1 MKMLY
6 TSLTQLHFQDNQRIK
21 HDICNLEFSIPFQS
35 ILKHLDKKAT
45 TSDKP
50 ACVYIYGEPG
60 CGRSSVLLDI
70 CEKSIQRKLLASKV
84 CGLRVRKRC
93 TLESLW
99 NLLSEIAKERK
110 DRETASTLT
119 NSKVK
124 LSKKYKVAQAFIS
137 ANFQLI
143 CVDDASADG
152 GIVWSH
158 LSKLLNKTNIGV
170 ALVSSEQEC
179 NFPFKE
185 EIKDWQLLSVK
196 VKGLNVQ
203 SFTLNVR
210 ELYSSLKLNEEMI
223 SKIHCI
229 LNGNPR
235 AVDILINVFRE
246 YNLPDKSLH
255 CVFLSLE
262 NDGMV
267 HEIGKDDLNP
277 ILLVLQ
283 FVFEHLTA
291 FEKRVYSQ
299 LCHLREPL
307 PVIHLSKE
315 AEKLIRLGLVTN
327 QASSLCS
334 SKQAINLA
342 SISVAQCFQLSAAQL
357 LDFSA
362 EDEAPSTFELW
373 YALLSSKLQTLIAD
387 AERNAW
393 PFVPEKWQYSSSVG
407 PEERYNIKDLLT
419 AKNYTAPL
427 LNELDIME
435 ECLFHAMKEKRYRTV
450 GALVFVMDRFTY
462 WQGMSNRTLQLVE
475 YLKTNSPD
483 IPIAPQLLI
492 RNVRIMKN
500 AGNLQG
506 ICAEKALDDLLDQKA
521 QIGKWIYQTE
531 HDRQLVSAV
540 CFQIKGDIQ
549 YNLGQWTRGA
559 KHLMDSVVLFSS
571 LPIPDTKGISSSLA
585 ILGNCLQRM
594 SVTEYLPVC
603 HMYGLTASHPLLQA
617 YYCSC
622 EAARRSQYTPLFYA
636 RHKCQAGERL
646 LHYSKVIPCGATRK
660 NCLIVSIQDFKDSIQ
675 AHKDLQSLKSR
686 EEFFVFVCA
695 VYKLGLAYEELSSET
710 GCTEQGKEILRMSMS
725 MYEHYCHFSGM
736 IILDDVIAT
745 LIAHCLG
752 FLGLPQWC
760 VDPQDDSK
768 KALSLTV
775 DENQCGDTV
784 DRSCKTRESSSTRD
798 SPEPATDVSGYSF
811 EVTFDTV
818 DPCVII
824 QHLEQETVAI
834 SNDKFLTQTINN
846 PRHKVQA
853 AIVWRYDYH
862 RSEWKG
868 EKTLAYVGDLLE
880 LEEGK
885 EGAQRNA
892 YMVEFVDQEDP
903 LAGYVAKCYKK
914 PRDIKQYQQD
924 VICQMTARHYVTL
937 FNQQLYLAALNVGDI
952 QFLPVVLL
960 QLVDVCGSV
969 SGAVYNVEPYM
980 AGEFVKLTNNFGFV
994 RREDDMSDVVLAFS
1008 HFTYEESNQ
1017 QLVIVDIQGWTPD
1030 TTDKAKCTFLTD
1042 PQIHSVRYQCFGTG
1056 NLSQR
1061 GIDSFWKEM
1070 HPHCNDICIKLGLS
1084 RPNIT
1089 SK

>member
-84 CGLRVRKRC
+84 CGLRVRKGC

-119 NSKVK
+119 NSKLK

-223 SKIHCI
+223 SEIHCI

-246 YNLPDKSLH
+246 FNLPDKSLH

-357 LDFSA
+357 LDFSGN
-362 EDEAPSTFELW
+362 L
-373 YALLSSKLQTLIAD
+373 
-387 AERNAW
+387 
-393 PFVPEKWQYSSSVG
+393 V
-407 PEERYNIKDLLT
+407 LT
-419 AKNYTAPL
+419 T
-427 LNELDIME
+427 E
-435 ECLFHAMKEKRYRTV
+435 
-450 GALVFVMDRFTY
+450 
-462 WQGMSNRTLQLVE
+462 
-475 YLKTNSPD
+475 LKT
-483 IPIAPQLLI
+483 
-492 RNVRIMKN
+492 
-500 AGNLQG
+500 
-506 ICAEKALDDLLDQKA
+506 
-521 QIGKWIYQTE
+521 
-531 HDRQLVSAV
+531 
-540 CFQIKGDIQ
+540 
-549 YNLGQWTRGA
+549 
-559 KHLMDSVVLFSS
+559 
-571 LPIPDTKGISSSLA
+571 
-585 ILGNCLQRM
+585 
-594 SVTEYLPVC
+594 
-603 HMYGLTASHPLLQA
+603 
-617 YYCSC
+617 
-622 EAARRSQYTPLFYA
+622 
-636 RHKCQAGERL
+636 
-646 LHYSKVIPCGATRK
+646 
-660 NCLIVSIQDFKDSIQ
+660 
-675 AHKDLQSLKSR
+675 
-686 EEFFVFVCA
+686 
-695 VYKLGLAYEELSSET
+695 
-710 GCTEQGKEILRMSMS
+710 
-725 MYEHYCHFSGM
+725 
-736 IILDDVIAT
+736 
-745 LIAHCLG
+745 
-752 FLGLPQWC
+752 
-760 VDPQDDSK
+760 
-768 KALSLTV
+768 
-775 DENQCGDTV
+775 
-784 DRSCKTRESSSTRD
+784 
-798 SPEPATDVSGYSF
+798 
-811 EVTFDTV
+811 
-818 DPCVII
+818 
-824 QHLEQETVAI
+824 
-834 SNDKFLTQTINN
+834 
-846 PRHKVQA
+846 
-853 AIVWRYDYH
+853 
-862 RSEWKG
+862 
-868 EKTLAYVGDLLE
+868 
-880 LEEGK
+880 
-885 EGAQRNA
+885 
-892 YMVEFVDQEDP
+892 
-903 LAGYVAKCYKK
+903 
-914 PRDIKQYQQD
+914 
-924 VICQMTARHYVTL
+924 
-937 FNQQLYLAALNVGDI
+937 
-952 QFLPVVLL
+952 
-960 QLVDVCGSV
+960 
-969 SGAVYNVEPYM
+969 
-980 AGEFVKLTNNFGFV
+980 
-994 RREDDMSDVVLAFS
+994 
-1008 HFTYEESNQ
+1008 
-1017 QLVIVDIQGWTPD
+1017 
-1030 TTDKAKCTFLTD
+1030 
-1042 PQIHSVRYQCFGTG
+1042 
-1056 NLSQR
+1056 
-1061 GIDSFWKEM
+1061 
-1070 HPHCNDICIKLGLS
+1070 
-1084 RPNIT
+1084 
-1089 SK
+1089 

>member
-1 MKMLY
+1 MGCCDQIFFYFFKIWIISCDSLINVFSFSFFSSGRYDMKMLY

-60 CGRSSVLLDI
+60 CGCSSVLLDI

-84 CGLRVRKRC
+84 CGLRVRKGC

-223 SKIHCI
+223 SEIHCI

-246 YNLPDKSLH
+246 FNLPDKSLH

-357 LDFSA
+357 LDFSGN
-362 EDEAPSTFELW
+362 L
-373 YALLSSKLQTLIAD
+373 
-387 AERNAW
+387 
-393 PFVPEKWQYSSSVG
+393 V
-407 PEERYNIKDLLT
+407 LT
-419 AKNYTAPL
+419 T
-427 LNELDIME
+427 E
-435 ECLFHAMKEKRYRTV
+435 
-450 GALVFVMDRFTY
+450 
-462 WQGMSNRTLQLVE
+462 
-475 YLKTNSPD
+475 LKT
-483 IPIAPQLLI
+483 
-492 RNVRIMKN
+492 
-500 AGNLQG
+500 
-506 ICAEKALDDLLDQKA
+506 
-521 QIGKWIYQTE
+521 
-531 HDRQLVSAV
+531 
-540 CFQIKGDIQ
+540 
-549 YNLGQWTRGA
+549 
-559 KHLMDSVVLFSS
+559 
-571 LPIPDTKGISSSLA
+571 
-585 ILGNCLQRM
+585 
-594 SVTEYLPVC
+594 
-603 HMYGLTASHPLLQA
+603 
-617 YYCSC
+617 
-622 EAARRSQYTPLFYA
+622 
-636 RHKCQAGERL
+636 
-646 LHYSKVIPCGATRK
+646 
-660 NCLIVSIQDFKDSIQ
+660 
-675 AHKDLQSLKSR
+675 
-686 EEFFVFVCA
+686 
-695 VYKLGLAYEELSSET
+695 
-710 GCTEQGKEILRMSMS
+710 
-725 MYEHYCHFSGM
+725 
-736 IILDDVIAT
+736 
-745 LIAHCLG
+745 
-752 FLGLPQWC
+752 
-760 VDPQDDSK
+760 
-768 KALSLTV
+768 
-775 DENQCGDTV
+775 
-784 DRSCKTRESSSTRD
+784 
-798 SPEPATDVSGYSF
+798 
-811 EVTFDTV
+811 
-818 DPCVII
+818 
-824 QHLEQETVAI
+824 
-834 SNDKFLTQTINN
+834 
-846 PRHKVQA
+846 
-853 AIVWRYDYH
+853 
-862 RSEWKG
+862 
-868 EKTLAYVGDLLE
+868 
-880 LEEGK
+880 
-885 EGAQRNA
+885 
-892 YMVEFVDQEDP
+892 
-903 LAGYVAKCYKK
+903 
-914 PRDIKQYQQD
+914 
-924 VICQMTARHYVTL
+924 
-937 FNQQLYLAALNVGDI
+937 
-952 QFLPVVLL
+952 
-960 QLVDVCGSV
+960 
-969 SGAVYNVEPYM
+969 
-980 AGEFVKLTNNFGFV
+980 
-994 RREDDMSDVVLAFS
+994 
-1008 HFTYEESNQ
+1008 
-1017 QLVIVDIQGWTPD
+1017 
-1030 TTDKAKCTFLTD
+1030 
-1042 PQIHSVRYQCFGTG
+1042 
-1056 NLSQR
+1056 
-1061 GIDSFWKEM
+1061 
-1070 HPHCNDICIKLGLS
+1070 
-1084 RPNIT
+1084 
-1089 SK
+1089 

>member
-1 MKMLY
+1 M
-6 TSLTQLHFQDNQRIK
+6 
-21 HDICNLEFSIPFQS
+21 
-35 ILKHLDKKAT
+35 
-45 TSDKP
+45 
-50 ACVYIYGEPG
+50 
-60 CGRSSVLLDI
+60 
-70 CEKSIQRKLLASKV
+70 
-84 CGLRVRKRC
+84 
-93 TLESLW
+93 
-99 NLLSEIAKERK
+99 
-110 DRETASTLT
+110 
-119 NSKVK
+119 
-124 LSKKYKVAQAFIS
+124 
-137 ANFQLI
+137 
-143 CVDDASADG
+143 
-152 GIVWSH
+152 
-158 LSKLLNKTNIGV
+158 
-170 ALVSSEQEC
+170 
-179 NFPFKE
+179 
-185 EIKDWQLLSVK
+185 
-196 VKGLNVQ
+196 
-203 SFTLNVR
+203 
-210 ELYSSLKLNEEMI
+210 
-223 SKIHCI
+223 
-229 LNGNPR
+229 
-235 AVDILINVFRE
+235 
-246 YNLPDKSLH
+246 
-255 CVFLSLE
+255 
-262 NDGMV
+262 
-267 HEIGKDDLNP
+267 
-277 ILLVLQ
+277 
-283 FVFEHLTA
+283 
-291 FEKRVYSQ
+291 
-299 LCHLREPL
+299 
-307 PVIHLSKE
+307 
-315 AEKLIRLGLVTN
+315 
-327 QASSLCS
+327 
-334 SKQAINLA
+334 
-342 SISVAQCFQLSAAQL
+342 
-357 LDFSA
+357 
-362 EDEAPSTFELW
+362 
-373 YALLSSKLQTLIAD
+373 
-387 AERNAW
+387 
-393 PFVPEKWQYSSSVG
+393 
-407 PEERYNIKDLLT
+407 
-419 AKNYTAPL
+419 
-427 LNELDIME
+427 
-435 ECLFHAMKEKRYRTV
+435 

-506 ICAEKALDDLLDQKA
+506 AEKALDDLLDQKA

-675 AHKDLQSLKSR
+675 AHEDLQSLKSR

-736 IILDDVIAT
+736 IILDDGIAT

-775 DENQCGDTV
+775 DENQCGDTGKSVFVHSRVLNDCSIGSVERSIRTDDLETLLEVRRGGLVVTDSLTAKKPKNSNSALANPGARPPVTNCIDSTV

-1008 HFTYEESNQ
+1008 HFTYKESNQ

-1030 TTDKAKCTFLTD
+1030 TSDKAKCTFLTD